1 MGREKELEKNK
12 ERMRRKMKEWEKY
25 RENKNNEKM
34 GRIKKEWVEKKSSR
48 KIKREWEEKKLKE
61 KKERNKFKTHNIF

>member
-48 KIKREWEEKKLKE
+48 KIKRE
-61 KKERNKFKTHNIF
+61 